1 MSSEQKDH
9 STNFPNER
17 RNSVRV
23 RSLLPCSVRVI
34 EPDQIKAIEARIL
47 DMAVVESDGALQ
59 NTIDWSERSEEL
71 PREVIFLLN
80 EVRALRQQLTEI
92 HRIVER
98 SGEGALQSRWV
109 TVNDRGF
116 NYERDDDD
124 PPLSPGD
131 FVEFRLRIPSIHNPD
146 VLALG
151 EVVRVDESAEGES
164 AAVKFRAISDLHR
177 KAILRYAMRRERQLA
192 RSQQAPVFRDDGT
205 FES

>member
-1 MSSEQKDH
+1 MPTEQKDR
-9 STNFPNER
+9 SNRLADER
-17 RNSVRV
+17 RSSVRV
-23 RSLLPCSVRVI
+23 RSLLPCAVRVI
-34 EPDQIKAIEARIL
+34 DPDQIDAVEARIL

-71 PREVIFLLN
+71 PREVVFMLN

-98 SGEGALQSRWV
+98 SGEGALESRWI

-116 NYERDDDD
+116 HCVQVEGEAA
-124 PPLSPGD
+124 LSVGD
-131 FVEFRLRIPSIHNPD
+131 FVEFKLRIPSIHNPD

-151 EVVRVDESAEGES
+151 EVVRLDQTEEGES
-164 AAVKFRAISDLHR
+164 AAVKFRAISELHK

-192 RSQQAPVFRDDGT
+192 RSQQLPVFRDDGL
-205 FES
+205 FE